1 VARLLSQSMSGSI
14 CLRCLA
20 RPAAG
25 ALEQSSL
32 RISAQA
38 TAAFSTSAALEANS
52 AVKKKSVSVVKPGRG
67 ANASFSKAQG
77 KIRKGQPGGRTGK
90 PPGEGERKAMRKRV
104 VLSNTN
110 AVEVQGLDN
119 FSATNIYDAAIEG
132 QVMGLSNEVIDALRA
147 TEAFKPT
154 QGWSLFR
161 RPATLVRK
169 ETAELAG
176 LMKDVEANKTSVR
189 RVIYGERGSGKSV
202 LALQAKAMALL
213 KGWIVVHIPEELI
226 LGNSS
231 YAPSS
236 EPGIYNQPHFTAAL
250 LGQIAKAN
258 HTVLSKL
265 RLSQQHELSIPV
277 QSNISLD
284 RFAMMG
290 AQDPE
295 IACEIYNALW
305 TELTA
310 ASQEG
315 EGLARPPVVFT
326 VDSIAHVMRDSAYM
340 DPEVQPIHA
349 HDLAIVNH
357 FFKLLSGKQ
366 ALANGGMVFATD
378 SGSNRPTIPGFD
390 HAIARNAALAQKK
403 QAPQWDSWV
412 KVDQRTIDVLNG
424 VDVWHIKGL
433 TREEARSIMEY
444 YAKSGMLRQTVNDNL
459 VAEKWTLSGGGI
471 IGELEKGTVK
481 TRI

>member
-1 VARLLSQSMSGSI
+1 MSGSI

-20 RPAAG
+20 RPAVVT
-25 ALEQSSL
+25 LEHHSL
-32 RISAQA
+32 RIATPQA

-77 KIRKGQPGGRTGK
+77 KINKGKGGARTGK
-90 PPGEGERKAMRKRV
+90 PPAEGERKAMRKRV

-119 FSATNIYDAAIEG
+119 FSAANIHDAALEG

-147 TEAFKPT
+147 TEAFKAT

-169 ETAELAG
+169 ETAELAK
-176 LMKDVEANKTSVR
+176 LMQDVEANKSAVR
-189 RVIYGERGSGKSV
+189 RVLYGERGSGKSV

-213 KGWIVVHIPEELI
+213 KGWIVVHIPEAKELI

-231 YAPSS
+231 YTPSS
-236 EPGIYNQPHFTAAL
+236 EPGLYNQPHFTASL
-250 LGQIAKAN
+250 LSQIAKAN
-258 HTVLSKL
+258 STVLSKL
-265 RLSQQHELSIPV
+265 RLSQEHNLSIPV

-284 RFAMMG
+284 RFALMG
-290 AQDPE
+290 ATDPDL
-295 IACEIYNALW
+295 APEIYNALW
-305 TELTA
+305 KELTA
-310 ASQEG
+310 ESKKG
-315 EGLARPPVVFT
+315 EGMARPPVVFT
-326 VDSIAHVMRDSAYM
+326 IDSIAHVMRDSAYM
-340 DPEVQPIHA
+340 SPDVTPIHA
-349 HDLAIVNH
+349 HDLSIVNH
-357 FFKLLSGKQ
+357 FFRLLSGKA
-366 ALANGGMVFATD
+366 ALPNGGMVLATD
-378 SGSNRPTIPGFD
+378 SSSNKPTIPGFD
-390 HAIARNAALAQKK
+390 HAVARNAAVQKGL
-403 QAPQWDSWV
+403 QAPQWDPWV
-412 KVDQRTIDVLNG
+412 KVDQRSIDVLNG
-424 VDVWHIKGL
+424 VDVWQIKGL
-433 TREEARSIMEY
+433 SREEARSIMEY

>member
-1 VARLLSQSMSGSI
+1 MSGSI

-20 RPAAG
+20 RPAVST
-25 ALEQSSL
+25 LEQSPL
-32 RISAQA
+32 RISTQA

-77 KIRKGQPGGRTGK
+77 KIRKGQPGARTGK
-90 PPGEGERKAMRKRV
+90 PPAEGERKAMRKRV

-119 FSATNIYDAAIEG
+119 LSAANVYDAGIEG

-147 TEAFKPT
+147 IEAFKPT

-161 RPATLVRK
+161 RPATLVRN
-169 ETAELAG
+169 ETAELAR
-176 LMKDVEANKTSVR
+176 LMKDAEANKTSVR
-189 RVIYGERGSGKSV
+189 RVICGERGSGKSV

-213 KGWIVVHIPEELI
+213 KGWIVVHIPEAKELV

-231 YAPSS
+231 YAPST
-236 EPGIYNQPHFTAAL
+236 EQGIYNQPHFTAAL
-250 LGQIAKAN
+250 LAQIAKAN
-258 HTVLSKL
+258 HTVLSTL
-265 RLSQQHELSIPV
+265 RLSQKHELSIPV

-284 RFAMMG
+284 RFAMLG
-290 AQDPE
+290 AQDPDL
-295 IACEIYNALW
+295 ACEIYKALW
-305 TELTA
+305 VELTA

-315 EGLARPPVVFT
+315 QGLSRPPVVFT
-326 VDSIAHVMRDSAYM
+326 VDSVAHIMRDSAYM
-340 DPEVQPIHA
+340 DPDVQPIHA
-349 HDLAIVNH
+349 HDLTLVHH
-357 FFKLLSGKQ
+357 FLTLLSGKQ
-366 ALANGGMVFATD
+366 ALPNGGMVLATD
-378 SGSNRPTIPGFD
+378 SGSNRPTLPGFD
-390 HAIARNAALAQKK
+390 HAIARNAALANGK
-403 QAPQWDSWV
+403 QVPQWDPWV
-412 KVDQRTIDVLNG
+412 KVDQRTIDVLDG
-424 VDVWHIKGL
+424 VDVWQIKGL
-433 TREEARSIMEY
+433 SREEARSIMEY